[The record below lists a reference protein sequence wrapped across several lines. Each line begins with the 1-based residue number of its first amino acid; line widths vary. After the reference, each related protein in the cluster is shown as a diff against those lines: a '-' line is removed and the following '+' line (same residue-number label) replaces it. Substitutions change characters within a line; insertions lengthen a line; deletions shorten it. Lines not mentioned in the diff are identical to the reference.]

1 VPRHDNV
8 PAQPLALNSNAD
20 HSSQRIPSQTLVL
33 RRACRAQRAGC
44 RVLRTKVEH
53 WAAGSALS
61 VPMAPAAPAVLQSP
75 AGAGGAAW
83 CMRWC
88 QSQAVHGHP
97 SIRVR
102 AASCCQGC
110 RPGRCNQEKSIS
122 PTAQY
127 RCQSCRRRGS
137 AMAPARRR
145 QILKRA
151 ARKPSVRRTRLSDV
165 LATVLLHDST
175 QARGKA
181 AVITLGP

>member
-1 VPRHDNV
+1 M
-8 PAQPLALNSNAD
+8 S
-20 HSSQRIPSQTLVL
+20 HSRWHSTATLTTWRISSQTLVL
-33 RRACRAQRAGC
+33 RRACRAQRGGR

-53 WAAGSALS
+53 WAAGTALS

-97 SIRVR
+97 SIRVQ

-110 RPGRCNQEKSIS
+110 GPGWCNQEKSIA

-127 RCQSCRRRGS
+127 RCQSCWRRGS
-137 AMAPARRR
+137 AIAPAHRR

-151 ARKPSVRRTRLSDV
+151 ARKPSVRCTRLSDV

-175 QARGKA
+175 QARRRR
-181 AVITLGP
+181 L

>member
-1 VPRHDNV
+1 MS
-8 PAQPLALNSNAD
+8 Q
-20 HSSQRIPSQTLVL
+20 HSRWHSTATLTLGASHRSIPSQTLVL
-33 RRACRAQRAGC
+33 RRACRAQRAC
-44 RVLRTKVEH
+44 CPVLRTEVEH

-97 SIRVR
+97 SIRVQ

-110 RPGRCNQEKSIS
+110 GPDRCNQEESIA

-137 AMAPARRR
+137 PTAPARRR

-151 ARKPSVRRTRLSDV
+151 ARKPSVRCTRPSDV
-165 LATVLLHDST
+165 PATVLLHDST
-175 QARGKA
+175 QACGKP
-181 AVITLGP
+181 L